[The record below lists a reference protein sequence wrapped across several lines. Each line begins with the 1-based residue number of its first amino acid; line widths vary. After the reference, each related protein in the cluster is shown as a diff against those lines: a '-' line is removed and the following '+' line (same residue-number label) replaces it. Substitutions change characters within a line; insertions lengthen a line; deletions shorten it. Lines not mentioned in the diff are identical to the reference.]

1 VIGPLELIVLAILI
15 LLIVG
20 RNRLPEAGRSL
31 GGGIRNFIDGIRNA
45 DDDDEDEA
53 PEAIPARSESD
64 RQPPA
69 G

>member
-1 VIGPLELIVLAILI
+1 MIGPLELIVIAILI
-15 LLIVG
+15 LLVVG

-45 DDDDEDEA
+45 DDEDDEEA

-64 RQPPA
+64 RKPPV